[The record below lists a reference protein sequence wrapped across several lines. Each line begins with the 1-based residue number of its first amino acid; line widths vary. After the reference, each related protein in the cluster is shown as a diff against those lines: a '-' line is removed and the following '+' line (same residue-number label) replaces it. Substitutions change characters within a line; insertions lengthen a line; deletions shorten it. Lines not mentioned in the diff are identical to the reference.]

1 MGLAMETAADR
12 ATLPEEIANKAQL
25 SSSRSPAER
34 PASDTIGSYLVKQAS
49 GAAAMLN
56 RLRKPRPHST
66 SEKSRFVFK
75 IHQDDSIG
83 RLSLDADP
91 RRATRPSIDDS
102 PQRTTLTPIH
112 SQYARSMGGT
122 SALQHQQNDS
132 KPLPSLPASPSAETA
147 PGNARRMASTIRSV
161 PNHDSRP
168 SYDEDADSTEW
179 SARNSASAFSS
190 SLQSEYSTVSSSS
203 PYTSQTNGA
212 NDSRPIPKTKNS
224 QNTPAAHLAAPNQHQ
239 RLKQS
244 SRTPSPDSR
253 GSIEVPRRESSL
265 GVTDQPYSRRSPGIS
280 TSPSNGNASKMGRQ
294 ESSEEGLGW
303 DSTVGKAALSGKTGR
318 VINKLVS
325 DNESLKRDIQIEKL
339 KAEESRQA
347 ARLLEDK
354 MERMAAEYES
364 RLLDAN
370 ITKTLLTKKERKVE
384 SLQAAVELEKQR
396 TADARD
402 KERTWREEMNKVRGD
417 SKRTVEEA
425 TTHAALMEGRYNA
438 ISSHWRDQ
446 GEEVDKA
453 LSRVRKEMS
462 QLLKERALD
471 DDKIN
476 TLRELCD
483 QQDGNIRELRRQNEA
498 IGAKF
503 AEYKATQ
510 EEALRD
516 IKTKAAQR
524 EEEQT
529 RQLEEARDVLHK
541 LKWALQVKENVKGA
555 Q

>member
-1 MGLAMETAADR
+1 
-12 ATLPEEIANKAQL
+12 
-25 SSSRSPAER
+25 
-34 PASDTIGSYLVKQAS
+34 
-49 GAAAMLN
+49 MLN

-75 IHQDDSIG
+75 IQQDDSIG

-91 RRATRPSIDDS
+91 RRATRASIDDS
-102 PQRTTLTPIH
+102 PQRTTPTPIH
-112 SQYARSMGGT
+112 SLYARNMGGT
-122 SALQHQQNDS
+122 SALEHQQNGS
-132 KPLPSLPASPSAETA
+132 KPLPSLPTSPSAQLS
-147 PGNARRMASTIRSV
+147 PGHCQRMASTIRSV

-168 SYDEDADSTEW
+168 SYDEDGDSTEW

-203 PYTSQTNGA
+203 PHTSQTNGGSESSP
-212 NDSRPIPKTKNS
+212 NPKTKNS
-224 QNTPAAHLAAPNQHQ
+224 QNTPTAAHLAAPNQHQ
-239 RLKQS
+239 KLKQA

-253 GSIEVPRRESSL
+253 GSVEVPRRESSL
-265 GVTDQPYSRRSPGIS
+265 GVTDHSYLRRNVGLS

-294 ESSEEGLGW
+294 ESSEEVGW

-402 KERTWREEMNKVRGD
+402 KERTWREEMDKVRGD
-417 SKRTVEEA
+417 SKRTVEQA

-438 ISSHWRDQ
+438 ISSHWREQ
-446 GEEVDKA
+446 GEEVEKA
-453 LSRVRKEMS
+453 LSRVRKEMA

-483 QQDGNIRELRRQNEA
+483 QQDGNIRELRRQNES

>member
-12 ATLPEEIANKAQL
+12 ATPPEETPNKAQL
-25 SSSRSPAER
+25 SSSHSPAER
-34 PASDTIGSYLVKQAS
+34 PASDTIGSYVVKQAS

-75 IHQDDSIG
+75 IHQDDSI
-83 RLSLDADP
+83 DP
-91 RRATRPSIDDS
+91 RRATRVSIDES

-112 SQYARSMGGT
+112 SLYARNMGGT
-122 SALQHQQNDS
+122 SALQHQQNTS
-132 KPLPSLPASPSAETA
+132 KPLPSLPTSPSAETA
-147 PGNARRMASTIRSV
+147 PGHGRRMASTIRSV

-168 SYDEDADSTEW
+168 SFDEDGDSTEW
-179 SARNSASAFSS
+179 SASGRHSASAFSS

-203 PYTSQTNGA
+203 PYTSQTNGGI
-212 NDSRPIPKTKNS
+212 DSRPNPKTKNS
-224 QNTPAAHLAAPNQHQ
+224 QNTPTAHLAAPNQHQ
-239 RLKQS
+239 TLKQS

-265 GVTDQPYSRRSPGIS
+265 GVTDQSYSRRNAGIS
-280 TSPSNGNASKMGRQ
+280 TSTSNGNASKMGRQ

-325 DNESLKRDIQIEKL
+325 DNEALKRDIQIEKL

-402 KERTWREEMNKVRGD
+402 KERTWREEMDKVRSD
-417 SKRTVEEA
+417 SKRTVEQA

-438 ISSHWRDQ
+438 ISSHWREQ
-446 GEEVDKA
+446 GEEVEKA
-453 LSRVRKEMS
+453 LSRVRKEMA

-483 QQDGNIRELRRQNEA
+483 QQDINIRELRRQNDA
-498 IGAKF
+498 IGQKF
-503 AEYKATQ
+503 AEYKETQ